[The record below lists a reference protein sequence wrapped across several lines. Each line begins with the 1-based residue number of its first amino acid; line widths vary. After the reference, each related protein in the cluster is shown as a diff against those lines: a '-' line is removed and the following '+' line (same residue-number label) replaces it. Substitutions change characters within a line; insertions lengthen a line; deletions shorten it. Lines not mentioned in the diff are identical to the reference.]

1 MITTTCHPP
10 SANRGTHANATI
22 TLNPRALPPF
32 PPLLGTELYGA
43 IPGRSGQ
50 EPNVGRSR
58 PSRRWY
64 DITLL
69 CKVFTQWE
77 LSKNLQIVNMNK
89 LDLIYIPFLIPVLAP
104 SYAAKGCAIIY
115 RPSTHSNAV
124 AAVVGHVL
132 EH

>member
-1 MITTTCHPP
+1 VLQLIPSLIFIKTCPKK
-10 SANRGTHANATI
+10 
-22 TLNPRALPPF
+22 
-32 PPLLGTELYGA
+32 
-43 IPGRSGQ
+43 
-50 EPNVGRSR
+50 VG
-58 PSRRWY
+58 
-64 DITLL
+64 DVTLL